1 MKKFFACVV
10 ILAIFS
16 SVVFYFGWTQFR
28 VKPQQVGIVISKT
41 DGIDE
46 TPVTNGTFS
55 WHKEFLIPTNA
66 ELKLF
71 SIKPVNLT
79 KTVKGQLP
87 SGNVYTAVYNS
98 SDNFD
103 YFLSFSMSLTVS
115 PEALVKLIK
124 ENKVTDNDDLS
135 AYLEKSGDVL
145 AQLAADYY
153 LKKAREN
160 ENFRPE
166 SVRRDDLL
174 KAIQFYKDC
183 PEIELSI
190 FALLESK
197 IPDYT
202 LYKKMQSAG
211 VEAEVAE

>member
-103 YFLSFSMSLTVS
+103 YFLSFSMSMT
-115 PEALVKLIK
+115 
-124 ENKVTDNDDLS
+124 
-135 AYLEKSGDVL
+135 EKPAPSS
-145 AQLAADYY
+145 
-153 LKKAREN
+153 E
-160 ENFRPE
+160 
-166 SVRRDDLL
+166 
-174 KAIQFYKDC
+174 
-183 PEIELSI
+183 
-190 FALLESK
+190 
-197 IPDYT
+197 
-202 LYKKMQSAG
+202 SAG
-211 VEAEVAE
+211 I